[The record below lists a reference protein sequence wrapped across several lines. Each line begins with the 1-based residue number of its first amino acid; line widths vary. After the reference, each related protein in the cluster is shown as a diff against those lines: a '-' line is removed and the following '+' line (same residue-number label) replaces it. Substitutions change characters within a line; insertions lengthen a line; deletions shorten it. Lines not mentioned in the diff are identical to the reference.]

1 MKLSII
7 QEYIYTF
14 LCTMRMI
21 KIREIKVKFTTREI
35 YLSDILYM
43 DTVYFVFV
51 PSKRVVCRDVGFIF
65 LSRLCWVDK
74 QMSRKV
80 ENNATYEKMLEQ
92 AEPRLVRW
100 RNNTRKH

>member
-1 MKLSII
+1 
-7 QEYIYTF
+7 
-14 LCTMRMI
+14 MRII
-21 KIREIKVKFTTREI
+21 KIREIRVKFTTREI
-35 YLSDILYM
+35 YFFE
-43 DTVYFVFV
+43 YFFV
-51 PSKRVVCRDVGFIF
+51 SRRLVVCRDVGFIF

>member
-1 MKLSII
+1 MKLPII

-35 YLSDILYM
+35 YLSDILY
-43 DTVYFVFV
+43 TEYSVFRIRSIEKSGVSGRWIYFSF
-51 PSKRVVCRDVGFIF
+51 SS
-65 LSRLCWVDK
+65 LLVDK

-100 RNNTRKH
+100 GNNTRKH